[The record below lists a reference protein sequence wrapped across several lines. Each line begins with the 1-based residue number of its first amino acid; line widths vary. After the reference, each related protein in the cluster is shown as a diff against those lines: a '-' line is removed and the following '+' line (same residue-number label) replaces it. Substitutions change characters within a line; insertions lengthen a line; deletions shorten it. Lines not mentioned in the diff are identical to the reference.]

1 MKGGNSKTHS
11 NTKQLVI
18 KTTIDNFSKFKI
30 FLKKM
35 SNIKN
40 VDKESIKYLKKIDKK
55 ELKEYL
61 NEIPKSVYEKTMK
74 IIQKKKYARGVNS

>member
-74 IIQKKKYARGVNS
+74 IIQKKKICTGGQ